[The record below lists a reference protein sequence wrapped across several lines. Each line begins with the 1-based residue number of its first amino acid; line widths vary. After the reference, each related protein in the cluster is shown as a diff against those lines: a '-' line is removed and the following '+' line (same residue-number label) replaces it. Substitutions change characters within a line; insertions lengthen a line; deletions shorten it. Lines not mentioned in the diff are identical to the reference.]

1 MNKIDLSVVDRKIAE
16 RKNRIDTY
24 AQSAK
29 VPSFVAAIYVD
40 ENAPL
45 TTNKAMLKE
54 IGLNI
59 DVVTEDNVY
68 QVLMGL
74 EAINVKVVGTET
86 VTKQKLAQIMNNV
99 INDEVPECWGG
110 SDMQEFIDVT
120 PIAPN
125 A

>member
-86 VTKQKLAQIMNNV
+86 VTKQKLAQIMNDV

-110 SDMQEFIDVT
+110 PDMQEFIDIT
-120 PIAPN
+120 PDN
-125 A
+125 V

>member
-16 RKNRIDTY
+16 RKNRINTY

-29 VPSFVAAIYVD
+29 VSSFVAAIYVD

-59 DVVTEDNVY
+59 DVVTEDNVS

-74 EAINVKVVGTET
+74 EAINIKVVGTET
-86 VTKQKLAQIMNNV
+86 VTKQKLAQIMNDV

-110 SDMQEFIDVT
+110 PDMQEFIDVT
-120 PIAPN
+120 PTN
-125 A
+125 V

>member
-29 VPSFVAAIYVD
+29 VPSYVAAIYID

-54 IGLNI
+54 IGLSI
-59 DVVTEDNVY
+59 DVVTEENVS

-74 EAINVKVVGTET
+74 EAMNIKVVGTET
-86 VTKQKLAQIMNNV
+86 VTKQKLAQIMNDV

-110 SDMQEFIDVT
+110 PDMQEFIDIT

>member
-1 MNKIDLSVVDRKIAE
+1 MNKIDLSVVDKKVAE
-16 RKNRIDTY
+16 RKNRIETY

-29 VPSFVAAIYVD
+29 VPPFVAAMYID
-40 ENAPL
+40 ERAPL

-54 IGLNI
+54 IGLSI
-59 DVVTEDNVY
+59 DVVTEENVS

-74 EAINVKVVGTET
+74 EAINIKVIGTET
-86 VTKQKLAQIMNNV
+86 VTKQKLAQIMNDV

-110 SDMQEFIDVT
+110 PDMQEFIDVT

>member
-1 MNKIDLSVVDRKIAE
+1 MNKIDLSVVDRKVAE
-16 RKNRIDTY
+16 RKNRIETY

-40 ENAPL
+40 ENAPR

-59 DVVTEDNVY
+59 DIVTEDNVS

-86 VTKQKLAQIMNNV
+86 VTKQKLAQIMNDV

-110 SDMQEFIDVT
+110 PDMQEFIDVT